1 MINENFLH
9 YIWKHR
15 LFQVSNLKTI
25 TGEFVTIVAP
35 GLHNHDSGP
44 DFFNAK
50 VKIGNTLWAGSVEI
64 HINSSDWYVH
74 NHEEDKAYD
83 NVVLHVVAK
92 YDKDVYRK
100 NGSVI
105 PTLVLPIDS
114 KYISNY
120 NVLMQS
126 KRWIPCEDHFPQ
138 IDASLKSLWVDSLLL
153 ERLERKSDVVTMHM
167 AQTNNDFDEVF
178 FRLLCRN
185 LGFKT
190 NAQPFEHLSR
200 KVTLRMIRSLG
211 SNVKRIESLLFGVAG
226 FLSDSHSEYQLELK
240 KEFSHLAKK
249 FSLTS
254 LDKSIWK
261 FARMRPL
268 SFPTV
273 RIAQLAQ
280 LLSRQTQFTQFVK
293 SASSIE
299 QLYELFMV
307 STSEFWM
314 NHYTFDKISDKK
326 EKPVGRSSVDNVIIN
341 TVFPLLFVMSKYFDD
356 AVLQQKTLEWMA
368 QIPAEKN
375 NIVNRW
381 RDLGVQMESAID
393 SQAYI
398 ELYNE
403 YCMKSRCL
411 SCRLGAYIIREM

>member
-9 YIWKHR
+9 YLWKHR
-15 LFQVSNLKTI
+15 LFPIGNLKTVSE
-25 TGEFVTIVAP
+25 EFVEIISP
-35 GLHNHDSGP
+35 GLHNQDSGP

-50 VKIGNTLWAGSVEI
+50 VKIGGTLWAGSVEI

-74 NHEEDKAYD
+74 NHDEDKAYD
-83 NVVLHVVAK
+83 NVVLHVVSN
-92 YDKDVYRK
+92 YDKGVYRK
-100 NGSVI
+100 NGELI
-105 PTLVLPIDS
+105 PTLVLPVDS

-120 NVLMQS
+120 SVLM
-126 KRWIPCEDHFPQ
+126 KANRWIPCEDYFSH
-138 IDASLKSLWVDSLLL
+138 IDSSLKSLWVDSLLL
-153 ERLERKSDVVTMHM
+153 ERLERKSDLVKMHM

-190 NAQPFEHLSR
+190 NAQPFEQLSR
-200 KVTLRMIRSLG
+200 KVSLRMIRSLG
-211 SNVKRIESLLFGVAG
+211 NNVKRIESLLFGVAG
-226 FLSDSHSEYQLELK
+226 FLSETHSEYQLELK
-240 KEFSHLAKK
+240 KEFVHLSQKYN
-249 FSLTS
+249 LTS

-307 STSEFWM
+307 TTSEFWFK
-314 NHYTFDKISDKK
+314 HYTFDKSADEK
-326 EKPVGRSSVDNVIIN
+326 EKTIGRSSIDNIIIN

-381 RDLGVQMESAID
+381 RDLGVQMQSAID